1 MNLDWQGDWLAAEKK
16 FPMTSRNKQISDLIS
31 ISPTF
36 NLTILNVLFLCIY
49 WSLSISLYPF
59 IILLLPHLSSIL
71 SPFSLCFLTLYPLLV
86 FLSWCLLLSLAYFGV
101 CTHPIQ
107 TAQILNLVFI
117 SPRLVV
123 DDSMLLI
130 HTARLQT
137 KGNKHETLASG
148 NSC

>member
-49 WSLSISLYPF
+49 WSLSLFLS
-59 IILLLPHLSSIL
+59 ILLLSYSSPICHPS
-71 SPFSLCFLTLYPLLV
+71 SPPFPFALTLYPLLV

>member
-137 KGNKHETLASG
+137 KGNKHKTLASG

>member
-49 WSLSISLYPF
+49 WSLYFSLSFYYLIP
-59 IILLLPHLSSIL
+59 PHLSSIL